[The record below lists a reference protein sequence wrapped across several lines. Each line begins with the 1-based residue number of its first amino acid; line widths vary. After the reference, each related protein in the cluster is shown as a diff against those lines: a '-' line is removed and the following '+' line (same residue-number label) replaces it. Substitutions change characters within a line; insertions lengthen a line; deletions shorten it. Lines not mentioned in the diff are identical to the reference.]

1 MNRNRLRSVRGLG
14 GMLALLLAGS
24 ASMAQAQLLDYE
36 GVDDVPDAQV
46 EDNTGVP
53 ADTVRQASDRGG
65 RKEPKRPRVT
75 VQPYVE
81 VQQIVTTRL
90 KGDGD
95 SSVYTQ
101 LGAGV
106 NAGIATR
113 RAEGQ
118 LGLRYGYR
126 FGWGDEGDQ
135 DDLSGI
141 GRVRYDLIP
150 RTVSLDAGGIA
161 TRGRTSTGYAIP
173 GSNIADLTNTSSVYS
188 LYGGPSVS
196 TRIGPLTAAGSYRF
210 GYTRVDNDN
219 NYTSVIPG
227 YSGLGGY
234 NESTNHSLSASVG
247 MQPGQLPFGWS
258 VSGGYDRE
266 DVDLLDQRYESK
278 YARVD
283 LTYPVSRTLALVGGV
298 GYEDI
303 EISQRMPLLDAD
315 DKPVIDNKGNYV
327 IDPNSPRQLAF
338 NTDGLIWDV
347 GVMWRPGPR
356 TALSAR
362 VGERYG
368 DTFYSGNLSYRVNLD
383 TNVQIGVYTGLTSF
397 GRQMSNGLAA
407 LPTEFLL
414 VQDPFGGGFGNCG
427 IGQQGASCLNPALA
441 GINSTNYRNRGVLFS
456 VSSRADRWNIGFAA
470 GFDQREYISPLLLG
484 PMGLDGTT
492 DENYYLSLMASRRLD
507 AYSNFSTSI
516 YGSLYDS
523 GFPGVGNA
531 TNIGVTAAYDRL
543 LWRRLTGQ
551 AAVNFNSTK
560 QEGFN
565 SEVMA
570 AILLGLRY
578 GF

>member
-1 MNRNRLRSVRGLG
+1 MNQNRLKTVRGLG

-24 ASMAQAQLLDYE
+24 ASIAHAQMLDYE
-36 GVDDVPDAQV
+36 GVDDVPDAEV
-46 EDNTGVP
+46 ADDTGVP
-53 ADTVRQASDRGG
+53 ADSVRQASDRGG

-75 VQPYVE
+75 IQPYVE
-81 VQQIVTTRL
+81 AQQIVTTRL
-90 KGDGD
+90 KGNDD

-101 LGAGV
+101 IGAGV

-126 FGWGDEGDQ
+126 FGWGNEGDQ
-135 DDLSGI
+135 SDLSGI
-141 GRVRYDLIP
+141 GRVRYDLVP
-150 RTVSLDAGGIA
+150 RSVTLEAGGIA
-161 TRGRTSTGYAIP
+161 TRGRTSTGFTAP
-173 GSNIADLTNTSSVYS
+173 GVDLGDLTNSSSVYS
-188 LYGGPSVS
+188 IYAGPSVS
-196 TRIGPLTAAGSYRF
+196 TRVGPLTAAGSYRF
-210 GYTRVDNDN
+210 GYTRVDND
-219 NYTSVIPG
+219 TPSILSG

-234 NESTNHSLSASVG
+234 NDSTNHSLSASLG

-266 DVDLLDQRYESK
+266 DVDQLDQRYESK

-303 EISQRMPLLDAD
+303 EISQRTPLLDAD
-315 DKPVIDNKGNYV
+315 NKPVIDNKGNYV
-327 IDPNSPRQLAF
+327 TDPNSSRQLAF

-368 DTFYSGNLSYRVNLD
+368 DTFYSGSLSYRVNRD

-397 GRQMSNGLAA
+397 GRQMTNGLAG
-407 LPTEFLL
+407 LPTQFLL
-414 VQDPFGGGFGNCG
+414 VQNPFDGSFGNCG
-427 IGQQGASCLNPALA
+427 IGQTGASCLNPALA

-484 PMGLDGTT
+484 PAGLDGTT
-492 DENYYLSLMASRRLD
+492 DENYYMSVMASRPLD
-507 AYSNFSTSI
+507 AYSNFSTSL

-531 TNIGVTAAYDRL
+531 VSVGATAAYDRI

-551 AAVNFNSTK
+551 AAVNLNSTH
-560 QEGFN
+560 QDGFN
-565 SEVMA
+565 SEVIA

>member
-1 MNRNRLRSVRGLG
+1 MSQIRLKTVRGLG

-24 ASMAQAQLLDYE
+24 ASIAHAQMLDYE
-36 GVDDVPDAQV
+36 GVDDVPDAEV
-46 EDNTGVP
+46 ADDTGVP
-53 ADTVRQASDRGG
+53 ADSVRQASDRGG

-81 VQQIVTTRL
+81 AQQIVTTRL
-90 KGDGD
+90 KGNGD

-101 LGAGV
+101 IGAGV

-126 FGWGDEGDQ
+126 FGWGNEGDQ
-135 DDLSGI
+135 SDLSGI
-141 GRVRYDLIP
+141 GRVRYDLVP
-150 RTVSLDAGGIA
+150 RSVTLEAGGIA
-161 TRGRTSTGYAIP
+161 TRGRTSTGFTAP
-173 GSNIADLTNTSSVYS
+173 GVDLGDLTNSSSVYS
-188 LYGGPSVS
+188 IYAGPSVS
-196 TRIGPLTAAGSYRF
+196 TRVGPLTAAGSYRF
-210 GYTRVDNDN
+210 GYTRVDND
-219 NYTSVIPG
+219 TPSILSG

-234 NESTNHSLSASVG
+234 NDSTNHSLSASLG

-266 DVDLLDQRYESK
+266 DVDQLDQRYESK

-303 EISQRMPLLDAD
+303 EISQRTPLLDAD
-315 DKPVIDNKGNYV
+315 NKPVIDNKGNYV
-327 IDPNSPRQLAF
+327 TDPNSPRQLAF

-368 DTFYSGNLSYRVNLD
+368 DTFYSGSLSYRVNRD

-397 GRQMSNGLAA
+397 GRQMTNGLAG
-407 LPTEFLL
+407 LPTQFLL
-414 VQDPFGGGFGNCG
+414 VQNPFDGSFGNCG
-427 IGQQGASCLNPALA
+427 IGQTGASCLNPALA
-441 GINSTNYRNRGVLFS
+441 GINSTNYRNRGMLFS

-484 PMGLDGTT
+484 PAGLDGTT
-492 DENYYLSLMASRRLD
+492 DENYYMSLMASRPLD
-507 AYSNFSTSI
+507 AYSNFSTSL

-531 TNIGVTAAYDRL
+531 VSVGATAAYDRI

-551 AAVNFNSTK
+551 AAVNLNSTH
-560 QEGFN
+560 QDGFN
-565 SEVMA
+565 SEVIA

>member
-1 MNRNRLRSVRGLG
+1 MNQNRLKTVRGLG

-24 ASMAQAQLLDYE
+24 ASMAHAQMLDYE
-36 GVDDVPDAQV
+36 GVDDVPDAEV
-46 EDNTGVP
+46 ADDTGVP
-53 ADTVRQASDRGG
+53 ADSVRQASDRGG

-81 VQQIVTTRL
+81 AQQIVTTRL
-90 KGDGD
+90 KGNGD

-101 LGAGV
+101 IGAGV

-126 FGWGDEGDQ
+126 FGWGNEGDQ
-135 DDLSGI
+135 SDLSGI
-141 GRVRYDLIP
+141 GRVRYDLVP
-150 RTVSLDAGGIA
+150 RSVTLEAGGIA
-161 TRGRTSTGYAIP
+161 TRGRTSTGFTAP
-173 GSNIADLTNTSSVYS
+173 GVDLGDLTNSSSVYS
-188 LYGGPSVS
+188 IYAGPSVS
-196 TRIGPLTAAGSYRF
+196 TRVGPLTAAGSYRF
-210 GYTRVDNDN
+210 GYTRVDND
-219 NYTSVIPG
+219 TPSILSG

-234 NESTNHSLSASVG
+234 NDSTNHSLSASLG

-266 DVDLLDQRYESK
+266 DVDQLDQRYESK

-303 EISQRMPLLDAD
+303 EISQRTPLLDAD
-315 DKPVIDNKGNYV
+315 NKPVIDNKGNYV
-327 IDPNSPRQLAF
+327 TDPNSPRQLAF

-368 DTFYSGNLSYRVNLD
+368 DTFYSGSLSYRVNRD

-397 GRQMSNGLAA
+397 GRQMTNGLAG
-407 LPTEFLL
+407 LPTQFLL
-414 VQDPFGGGFGNCG
+414 VQNPFDGSFGNCG
-427 IGQQGASCLNPALA
+427 IGQTGASCLNPALA

-484 PMGLDGTT
+484 PAGLDGTT
-492 DENYYLSLMASRRLD
+492 DENYYMSVMASRPLD
-507 AYSNFSTSI
+507 AYSNFSTSL

-531 TNIGVTAAYDRL
+531 VSVGATAAYDRI

-551 AAVNFNSTK
+551 AAVNLNSTH
-560 QEGFN
+560 QDGFN
-565 SEVMA
+565 SEVIA